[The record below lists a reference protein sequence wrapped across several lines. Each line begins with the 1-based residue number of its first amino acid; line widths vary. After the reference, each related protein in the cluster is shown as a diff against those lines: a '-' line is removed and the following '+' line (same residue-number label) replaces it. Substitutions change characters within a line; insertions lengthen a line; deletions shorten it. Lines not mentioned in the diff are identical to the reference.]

1 MIACVLRQ
9 FPKGVIEVL
18 HVKGH
23 QDSNRPTPTLPWPA
37 QLNVI
42 ADKAANNYIQQHRH
56 EPSLNTPFLP
66 SAQIHLR
73 DSRHQIVIKR
83 WNFHLRSEFS
93 QKPYE
98 AWLSRQFHWPRP
110 TIATID
116 FQGLSTA
123 LRCFPSP
130 LYRFTTKWINQSLPT
145 RRRVHRYD
153 QHIPPTCKNC
163 PLTTECDTH
172 LLTCPS
178 DPRRS
183 ACAELYTSLRT
194 RLIQLHTQPAIRDTI
209 LHLVCLALDLPSCPP
224 PTIADLLSQ
233 QQLIGQ
239 PILFLKGRWSKTF
252 RIQQEQ
258 FYCTQHR
265 PITFSG
271 DRWMR
276 HILTL
281 LFEQLH
287 SLWHCRNAQT
297 HGADQELQDK
307 IKREQL
313 TIRVTAL
320 YNQLPNLLVHDRQA
334 FESLTQDD
342 LLSGP
347 TSSISTWLRIAEP
360 TIQRCLRDSQIK
372 LHSNQRDIRDFFD
385 EASYVD
391 SDASDTTLSFDTLAF
406 SKTISFH
413 THSASTSISSNSSI
427 SSSDSSGTHYSGLDG
442 SSYSSLAS

>member
-1 MIACVLRQ
+1 MLQHAGPAFGSPMDSYLAEGYGLLSTSCFWFRLTKLTLHRRPPKFKLKLYCDNQSLIRRVNEFLQYFDGSFRRCLTPNYDVVFLIACVLRQ

-239 PILFLKGRWSKTF
+239 PILFLKG
-252 RIQQEQ
+252 
-258 FYCTQHR
+258 
-265 PITFSG
+265 
-271 DRWMR
+271 
-276 HILTL
+276 
-281 LFEQLH
+281 
-287 SLWHCRNAQT
+287 
-297 HGADQELQDK
+297 
-307 IKREQL
+307 
-313 TIRVTAL
+313 
-320 YNQLPNLLVHDRQA
+320 
-334 FESLTQDD
+334 
-342 LLSGP
+342 
-347 TSSISTWLRIAEP
+347 
-360 TIQRCLRDSQIK
+360 
-372 LHSNQRDIRDFFD
+372 
-385 EASYVD
+385 
-391 SDASDTTLSFDTLAF
+391 
-406 SKTISFH
+406 
-413 THSASTSISSNSSI
+413 
-427 SSSDSSGTHYSGLDG
+427 
-442 SSYSSLAS
+442 